1 MKEVRHEPDKQSTP
15 HPTEAA
21 THRID
26 AGHLFGRITNIPV
39 RDGESELTPDTV
51 IEREIKLGGQSGPR
65 PERDQDD
72 FILKQEVVALL
83 EHLAQMGSGKVC
95 LLEIKHGLPFLM
107 RIEERAA

>member
-1 MKEVRHEPDKQSTP
+1 MAQVNKAILTP
-15 HPTEAA
+15 PKRRLIELMQD
-21 THRID
+21 IN
-26 AGHLFGRITNIPV
+26 FGRITNIPV
-39 RDGESELTPDTV
+39 RDGEPELTPDTV
-51 IEREIKLGGQSGPR
+51 IEREIKLAGQSGPR

-83 EHLAQMGSGKVC
+83 EHLAQMGRGKVC

>member
-1 MKEVRHEPDKQSTP
+1 MNQTSKAHLTP
-15 HPTEAA
+15 PKRRLIELMQD
-21 THRID
+21 IN
-26 AGHLFGRITNIPV
+26 FGRITNIPV
-39 RDGESELTPDTV
+39 RDGEPELTPETV

>member
-1 MKEVRHEPDKQSTP
+1 MNQTSKAHLTP
-15 HPTEAA
+15 PKRS
-21 THRID
+21 THRVD
-26 AGHLFGRITNIPV
+26 AGPIKLSAGITNIPV
-39 RDGESELTPDTV
+39 RDGEPELTPDTV

>member
-1 MKEVRHEPDKQSTP
+1 MAQINKAHLTP
-15 HPTEAA
+15 PKRRLIELMQD
-21 THRID
+21 IN
-26 AGHLFGRITNIPV
+26 FGRISNIPV
-39 RDGESELTPDTV
+39 RDGEPELTPDTV
-51 IEREIKLGGQSGPR
+51 IEREIKLGGQSGPQ

-72 FILKQEVVALL
+72 FILKQEVVTLL